1 MSSSF
6 DLTHPVAIGSD
17 HAGFAYKTELV
28 KKLNGQKIQ
37 VIDMGVYED
46 KSVDYPDYAHP
57 VAASVEKGEAVFGIL
72 ICGTGNGV
80 CMTANKHHG
89 IRAALCWNNDIA
101 KLVRLHNN
109 ANILCMPSRFVSIEL
124 ACEMLSTFMVT
135 EFEGGRHANRVEKI
149 SI

>member
-6 DLTHPVAIGSD
+6 DLTRPVAIGSD

-28 KKLNGQKIQ
+28 KALNERKIQ

-57 VAASVEKGEAVFGIL
+57 VATSVESGEAVFGIL

-80 CMTANKHHG
+80 CMTANKHPG
-89 IRAALCWNNDIA
+89 IRAALCWDNDIA
-101 KLVRLHNN
+101 KLVRQHNN
-109 ANILCMPSRFVSIEL
+109 ANILCLPARFVAIEL
-124 ACEMLSTFMVT
+124 AKEMMNTFIAT
-135 EFEGGRHANRVEKI
+135 EFEGGRHQKRVEKI
-149 SI
+149 SV